1 MSVISTDASHTTL
14 ISAESR
20 IDIQSSEL
28 DLRGLDTL
36 FPQEKL
42 SDETLDWLTKAK
54 EKLSHESPKEQC
66 PKSTDMRL
74 GKCTYCYLIYRH
86 ISKVQC
92 IQHDSQ
98 SQVSRTH
105 RL

>member
-36 FPQEKL
+36 FPQDKL

-54 EKLSHESPKEQC
+54 EKL
-66 PKSTDMRL
+66 T
-74 GKCTYCYLIYRH
+74 LIALRAPTW
-86 ISKVQC
+86 
-92 IQHDSQ
+92 DW
-98 SQVSRTH
+98 TNA
-105 RL
+105 LTAL

>member
-66 PKSTDMRL
+66 PKSTALRL
-74 GKCTYCYLIYRH
+74 GKCT
-86 ISKVQC
+86 
-92 IQHDSQ
+92 
-98 SQVSRTH
+98 
-105 RL
+105 

>member
-36 FPQEKL
+36 FPQEQLPTDK
-42 SDETLDWLTKAK
+42 
-54 EKLSHESPKEQC
+54 PQC
-66 PKSTDMRL
+66 LNT
-74 GKCTYCYLIYRH
+74 
-86 ISKVQC
+86 
-92 IQHDSQ
+92 SQ
-98 SQVSRTH
+98 TRDN
-105 RL
+105 L

>member
-1 MSVISTDASHTTL
+1 MISTNASHTTL

-20 IDIQSSEL
+20 IDILSSEL

-54 EKLSHESPKEQC
+54 QKLSHESPKEQC
-66 PKSTDMRL
+66 PKSTNMRL
-74 GKCTYCYLIYRH
+74 GKCTYYSLIHRH
-86 ISKVQC
+86 ISKMQC
-92 IQHDSQ
+92 IQHNSQ
-98 SQVSRTH
+98 SHQVSKTH